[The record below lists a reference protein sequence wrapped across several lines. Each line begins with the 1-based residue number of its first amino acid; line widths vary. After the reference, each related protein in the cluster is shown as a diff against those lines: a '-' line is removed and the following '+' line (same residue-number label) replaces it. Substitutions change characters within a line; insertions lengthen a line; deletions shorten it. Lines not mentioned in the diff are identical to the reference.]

1 MTRSSWSLLLQEV
14 TCRFTHRIFG
24 IFLSGHRS
32 RWSRR
37 ALGPCRTGTGMVRTD
52 SPADYRTGTRETWTV
67 FDAER
72 SEAFDDTA
80 RTGTGMM

>member
-1 MTRSSWSLLLQEV
+1 MHRTLAVNPASSASYGV
-14 TCRFTHRIFG
+14 
-24 IFLSGHRS
+24 SGRMCS
-32 RWSRR
+32 
-37 ALGPCRTGTGMVRTD
+37 D

-80 RTGTGMM
+80 RADDDTARNTRELT